1 MPMGAMSP
9 RQAHDH
15 PLRRRKM
22 LQAKFAM
29 LALFVIGTAIPAYAR
44 PSFGLRTGAG
54 YGFGQNAS
62 TFGYGKPLSSSYAYE
77 GFASHPGDGF
87 TGQFEGLVGLNENIE
102 LGVGVFGPLGVDA
115 KGSVSHKSN
124 YSYYTTQA
132 TENEESTQK
141 FMSVPVIVSA
151 YYKAP
156 VTKRITLFGG
166 LGAGYAMGGDGVQE
180 SKFTETGGKD
190 ESSNSG
196 TYGSGA
202 STVYYNSTS
211 VSEYEYSGSGRK
223 TAALNG
229 AFAYRGTTGVEYAF
243 TKNISMFALVAY
255 TGASF
260 TPSKETTHSNSSGT
274 NKHKNTTVYSG
285 AYTSTSSSE
294 STNKW
299 ENTNESVTT
308 YVSSVPDLKANPD
321 TSTSSNLDANGY
333 GTITNNFDDGITSTT
348 STTTYTA
355 EGSKTVTKSETKRA
369 NAPTQT
375 IAQISAV
382 VGVALRF

>member
-29 LALFVIGTAIPAYAR
+29 LALLFIAAALPAYAR

-62 TFGYGKPLSSSYAYE
+62 SFGYGKPLDSTGTSE

-87 TGQFEGLVGLNENIE
+87 AGQFEGLVGLNENIE

-115 KGSVSHKSN
+115 KGSVTGKTN
-124 YSYYTTQA
+124 YSFLTTQG
-132 TENEESTQK
+132 TITEESTQK

-166 LGAGYAMGGDGVQE
+166 LGAGYATGGDAVQE
-180 SKFTETGGKD
+180 SKINMQGGKVAYQ
-190 ESSNSG
+190 G
-196 TYGSGA
+196 TNYFSETDI
-202 STVYYNSTS
+202 STEGN
-211 VSEYEYSGSGRK
+211 ERK
-223 TAALNG
+223 TMALNG
-229 AFAYRGTTGVEYAF
+229 AFAYRGTTGMEYAF

-260 TPSKETTHSNSSGT
+260 TPSKATSTTNYTSRSTSVITGSSPATIVSDNKYETT
-274 NKHKNTTVYSG
+274 
-285 AYTSTSSSE
+285 SE
-294 STNKW
+294 IA
-299 ENTNESVTT
+299 
-308 YVSSVPDLKANPD
+308 YVSSLPDLKNTPD
-321 TSTSSNLDANGY
+321 TSTTSNLDANGH
-333 GTITNNFDDGITSTT
+333 GTVTTKTDDGITSTT
-348 STTTYTA
+348 NTTTTTA
-355 EGSKTVTKSETKRA
+355 DGSKTVIKSETKRA
-369 NAPTQT
+369 NAPTQSIT
-375 IAQISAV
+375 QISAV